1 MKGFIGEYYCKLDDK
16 ARLLL
21 PSDMRKQLAPTDS
34 ESFVVSR
41 GVDDCLSL
49 YTNSEWD
56 RVMEK
61 LRSLNRF
68 KVKDRKF
75 ARMFQKGATRI
86 SLDSNGRVLFPKN
99 LMEWAGIQKDIVLV
113 ANVDLWEIWD
123 KKRYESLLSE
133 DWSEFENLAAE
144 VMGDDDGD
152 N

>member
-86 SLDSNGRVLFPKN
+86 MLDSNGRVLFPKN

>member
-21 PSDMRKQLAPTDS
+21 PSDMRKQLAPSDS

>member
-1 MKGFIGEYYCKLDDK
+1 MTGYIGEYGCKVDAK
-16 ARLLL
+16 GRLLL
-21 PSDMRKQLAPTDS
+21 PADMRKQLSPDDS

-49 YTNSEWD
+49 YTMSEWG

-75 ARMFQKGATRI
+75 ARMFQKGATKVG
-86 SLDSNGRVLFPKN
+86 LDSNGRILLPKT
-99 LMEWAGIQKDIVLV
+99 LVGWAGIQKDIVMV

-123 KKRYESLLSE
+123 KKRYDALLAE
-133 DWSEFENLAAE
+133 DWSEFEDLAAE
-144 VMGDDDGD
+144 VMGDENGE
-152 N
+152 

>member
-1 MKGFIGEYYCKLDDK
+1 MKGFTGEYYCKLDDK

-21 PSDMRKQLAPTDS
+21 PSDMRKQLAPGDS

-49 YTNSEWD
+49 YTISEWD
-56 RVMEK
+56 RVMDK

-75 ARMFQKGATRI
+75 SRMFQKGATKI
-86 SLDSNGRVLFPKN
+86 TLDSNGRVLFPKN

-133 DWSEFENLAAE
+133 DWSEFESLAAE
-144 VMGDDDGD
+144 VMGDDDDG

>member
-21 PSDMRKQLAPTDS
+21 PSDMRKQLAPGDA

-49 YTNSEWD
+49 YTISEWD
-56 RVMEK
+56 RVMDK

-75 ARMFQKGATRI
+75 SRMFQKGATKI
-86 SLDSNGRVLFPKN
+86 TLDSNGRVLFPKN

-144 VMGDDDGD
+144 VMGDDDGE